1 MNLTTTDNTIVYTVP
16 TASVATVPIQNPV
29 QAVIKSIHVCND
41 SAGAVTLTVTNE
53 DASVGS
59 AIKITNVKSIAANT
73 DAELLTAP
81 MVAENGDVIKAQAS
95 GANALHIIVSVL
107 EIS

>member
-1 MNLTTTDNTIVYTVP
+1 M
-16 TASVATVPIQNPV
+16 
-29 QAVIKSIHVCND
+29 
-41 SAGAVTLTVTNE
+41 
-53 DASVGS
+53 GS